1 MGAGT
6 CAGDGEACVVRVP
19 EEQLTSSAIDESAMS
34 EFRMRR
40 SLSAW
45 FERGSSAEGNY
56 GRRGDPLVRVL
67 VVATNVGKTRT
78 SSPHNPSTPSAI
90 SLVAA
95 VGEFTVQAITRPPA

>member
-1 MGAGT
+1 
-6 CAGDGEACVVRVP
+6 
-19 EEQLTSSAIDESAMS
+19 MS

-45 FERGSSAEGNY
+45 FEWGSSAEGNY